1 MPDINSDAILKTLE
15 AELKGFTAKVSE
27 DKVGTVIEVG
37 DGIARIAGL
46 KDCMASE
53 MLEFGKGVKGVALNL
68 EETQVGAMILGD
80 YLEIKEGDVVK
91 STGKILSVPVG
102 PGIVGRVVNPLG
114 EPVDGAGPIKAD
126 GSNPVERIAPRVITR
141 QSVNTPLQTG
151 IKAIDSMI
159 PIGRGQR
166 ELIIGD
172 RQTGKTAVAIDT
184 IINQAGQN
192 VTCIY
197 VAI

>member
-126 GSNPVERIAPRVITR
+126 GSNPVERIAPRVITNR
-141 QSVNTPLQTG
+141 H
-151 IKAIDSMI
+151 
-159 PIGRGQR
+159 
-166 ELIIGD
+166 
-172 RQTGKTAVAIDT
+172 
-184 IINQAGQN
+184 
-192 VTCIY
+192 
-197 VAI
+197 